1 MSEEGTNLDFQG
13 IRENANADFAF
24 GFEELTALAPT
35 QATTKSAELP
45 FPCSKIFIYSD
56 YELYWTWGLVVA
68 TTTDSI
74 DTSNSLKLPANTLIQ
89 MNVPWGKLLE
99 SYPDG
104 GRQPGKSLF
113 FQCRTVSNNTASVRV
128 VRG

>member
-13 IRENANADFAF
+13 VRENANANFAF

-35 QATTKSAELP
+35 QATTKSAECA
-45 FPCSKIFIYSD
+45 FPVSKIFVYSD
-56 YELYWTWGLVVA
+56 YELYWTWALTAAA
-68 TTTDSI
+68 TDAI

-99 SYPDG
+99 KHIGG
-104 GRQPGKSLF
+104 GRQAGDSLY
-113 FQCRTVSNNTASVRV
+113 FQCRTVSNNTASVRI

>member
-13 IRENANADFAF
+13 VRENANADFAF

-35 QATTKSAELP
+35 QSTTKSIECK
-45 FPCSKIFIYSD
+45 FPVSKVFIYSN
-56 YELYWTWGLVVA
+56 YELYFTWGLKAADVIN
-68 TTTDSI
+68 TG
-74 DTSNSLKLPANTLIQ
+74 NSLKLPANTLLQ

-99 SYPDG
+99 KHVGG
-104 GRQPGKSLF
+104 GRSSGDSLY
-113 FQCRTVSNNTASVRV
+113 FQCRTVSNNTAAVRI